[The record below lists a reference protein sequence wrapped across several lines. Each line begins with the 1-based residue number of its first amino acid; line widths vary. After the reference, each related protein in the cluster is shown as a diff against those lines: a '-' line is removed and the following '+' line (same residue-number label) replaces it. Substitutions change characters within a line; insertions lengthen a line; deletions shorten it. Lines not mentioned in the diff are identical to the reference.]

1 MCGQFKGSALC
12 VNKPD
17 DNVFGANGGTW
28 PLRGSIDLV
37 DIRHVFKPQRSG
49 TLL

>member
-12 VNKPD
+12 VNKLD